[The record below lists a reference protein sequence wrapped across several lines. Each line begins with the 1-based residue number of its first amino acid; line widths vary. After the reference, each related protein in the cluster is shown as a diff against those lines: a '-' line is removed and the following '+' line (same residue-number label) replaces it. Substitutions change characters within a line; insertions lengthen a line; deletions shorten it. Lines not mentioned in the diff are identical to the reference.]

1 MKPFA
6 RTLAGLLIL
15 FLGITS
21 DLGARGWTLLVYMA
35 ADNDLAFQ
43 SEIDLKEM
51 EAAGSAPGCAVVVQQ
66 DIPGAGGRRYLIQH
80 GGRVLLDSLGTV
92 NMADPGVLEEFGTWG
107 ASRYPAERYALILW
121 DHGSGW
127 SGEGGGQNPPKV
139 LSFGSDWSSGDVMG
153 IADGELRTA
162 LEGIRKNLGRPLDLL
177 AFDGCMLQEAE
188 VAFEVV
194 GTAKVMAGSQG
205 LVPADGYPYD
215 RFLRFLIANP
225 TADVGTVAQELVNSY
240 ILFYQGSGMDVG
252 NSAIQIDNTFALT
265 LSAHSLV
272 QAFLDAPSDSG
283 IYMARDSV
291 LRILSGQDMDLGDF
305 LRLAENHGRGEV
317 RTKAV
322 QLRAAFRHCLLIN
335 RASGRDS
342 SRLSGLSVWFP
353 RTFAEF
359 ADRALEYSGLQ
370 WVPRSGWDQMVY
382 TSYGIPGGMRPAS
395 PGLPRI
401 FKGEEN
407 RYSVCWG
414 PSYSPARI
422 GAYEIRELTGQAI
435 SWEDG
440 AEGDPSLWIL
450 NGFTTSEGDAHGGR
464 RSYYAFQDSA
474 RMTLQGM
481 FQIDHA
487 AWLSVW
493 SKRANGQKVVCETS
507 PDSAF
512 ATLIPVD
519 SLTVGARDWT
529 QSGFVL
535 PQGTYFLRLRVL
547 RGGVY
552 LDDLK
557 LETFTAFKETLR
569 PGSDTIYA
577 VKNKPRGNYHYQV
590 RAQDRQGA
598 WGLWG
603 PTAGVQLSEFAP
615 CYVYPNPFRTE
626 TKFVVDGA
634 GSEAKIRIYN
644 VAGDLVRTVEVFSR
658 QSDGSYACAWDGKNE
673 KGKEAAAGIY
683 VFLIT
688 NQGSTGRGTLV
699 RIK

>member
-1 MKPFA
+1 
-6 RTLAGLLIL
+6 
-15 FLGITS
+15 
-21 DLGARGWTLLVYMA
+21 
-35 ADNDLAFQ
+35 
-43 SEIDLKEM
+43 
-51 EAAGSAPGCAVVVQQ
+51 
-66 DIPGAGGRRYLIQH
+66 
-80 GGRVLLDSLGTV
+80 
-92 NMADPGVLEEFGTWG
+92 
-107 ASRYPAERYALILW
+107 
-121 DHGSGW
+121 
-127 SGEGGGQNPPKV
+127 
-139 LSFGSDWSSGDVMG
+139 
-153 IADGELRTA
+153 
-162 LEGIRKNLGRPLDLL
+162 
-177 AFDGCMLQEAE
+177 
-188 VAFEVV
+188 
-194 GTAKVMAGSQG
+194 
-205 LVPADGYPYD
+205 
-215 RFLRFLIANP
+215 
-225 TADVGTVAQELVNSY
+225 
-240 ILFYQGSGMDVG
+240 MDVG
-252 NSAIQIDNTFALT
+252 NSAIQLDNTSALAP
-265 LSAHSLV
+265 SAHSLV

-305 LRLAENHGRGEV
+305 LRLTESHGRGEV

-322 QLRAAFRHCLLIN
+322 QLREVFTRGLLIS

-353 RTFAEF
+353 RTFPEF

-382 TSYGIPGGMRPAS
+382 ASYGIAGGMRPAS
-395 PGLPRI
+395 SGLPRI

-407 RYSVCWG
+407 GYSVCWK
-414 PSYSPARI
+414 PSYAPVRI
-422 GAYEIRELTGQAI
+422 GAYEVRELTGQAVL
-435 SWEDG
+435 WEDG

-450 NGFTTSEGDAHGGR
+450 SGFTTSEGDAHAGR

-474 RMTLQGM
+474 RMTLRGM
-481 FQIDHA
+481 LQIDHA
-487 AWLSVW
+487 AWLSLW
-493 SKRANGQKVVCETS
+493 SKRADGQKVICETS

-512 ATLIPVD
+512 ATLIAVD
-519 SLTVGARDWT
+519 SLTVGARDWA

-535 PQGTYFLRLRVL
+535 PQGIYFLRLRVL

-557 LETFTAFKETLR
+557 LETFTTSKETLR
-569 PGSDTIYA
+569 PGSDTVYA
-577 VKNKPRGNYHYQV
+577 VKNKPRGTYHYQV

-603 PTAGVQLSEFAP
+603 PMAEVQLSEFAP

-634 GSEAKIRIYN
+634 GSDAKVRIYT
-644 VAGDLVRTVEVFSR
+644 VSGDLVRTVEVFSR

-688 NQGSTGRGTLV
+688 NQGRTGRGTLV